1 MTRKNMK
8 ILAKIF
14 SGFLLLTGTAHAAA
28 FQFGGVRLDT
38 TAITSAAGTT
48 TLTKASTQIQR
59 VTGLTTQTVKL
70 PNCTTLQ
77 AGYWYA
83 VANES
88 TGTVTVQNSSSSSL
102 TTLAQGE
109 WAIFSV
115 TSAASADNW
124 STMKAVPTGS
134 SGGANL
140 NVTTCLGSCT
150 AAASDDVI
158 WVTSTGTVT
167 LRAATSTR
175 ALYVLSL
182 ATTTNIVPAGS
193 DTILYD
199 NMLTLNGYGQSV
211 ILISNGGTTWG
222 IW

>member
-1 MTRKNMK
+1 MTRNYMK
-8 ILAKIF
+8 IFGKIF
-14 SGFLLLTGTAHAAA
+14 FGFSLLTGVAHGAA

-48 TLTKASTQIQR
+48 TLTKASTQMQR
-59 VTGLTTQTVKL
+59 VTGSTTQTVKL

-83 VANES
+83 VVNES
-88 TGTVTVQNSSSSSL
+88 TGTVTVQNSSASSL

-124 STMKAVPTGS
+124 STMKSVPSGS

-140 NVTTCLGSCT
+140 NITTCSGSCT
-150 AAASDDVI
+150 ASASDDVI
-158 WVTSTGTVT
+158 WVTSSATVT
-167 LRAATSTR
+167 LRAATSTK

-211 ILISNGGTTWG
+211 ILITNGGTTWG